1 MCFYLPEKCD
11 QNFKYA
17 PTKKDRETSYVRCR
31 LSLNILLSVP
41 KDLYDR
47 DGLMD
52 RYAHLG
58 LVYLR
63 NQLTHLK
70 LSKTSVSIF

>member
-11 QNFKYA
+11 
-17 PTKKDRETSYVRCR
+17 KKDRETSYVRCR

-63 NQLTHLK
+63 NQLEN
-70 LSKTSVSIF
+70 